1 MSGYVL
7 HIGASVECNHHG
19 SAAPLIGSLRVRVD
33 GKAAI
38 IQIIPYLVSG
48 CPHTVGGSAVPC
60 VIGTWTQCAKRVKS
74 LGQPLVLTDSESTS
88 IPNGTPLNPTKT
100 QKRVRAT

>member
-7 HIGASVECNHHG
+7 HVGASVECKHHAPATPLLG
-19 SAAPLIGSLRVRVD
+19 SPRVRVA

-38 IQIIPYLVSG
+38 LQIVPYFING
-48 CPHTVGGSAVPC
+48 CPFNVGGSASPC
-60 VIGTWTQCAKRVKS
+60 LIGIWTQCATRVTS

-88 IPNGTPLNPTKT
+88 IVNGTPLNPTDT
-100 QKRVRAT
+100 QTRVRAT